1 MEAAEC
7 STFLDRFLCWAR
19 SRADVEAVALVGS
32 HARGTAH
39 ALSDLDLVILTKQ
52 VDAYLRV
59 PSWTSRFG
67 EPTSSQLEHYGA
79 LTSLRVF
86 YASGAEIEFG
96 FARPDWAAVP
106 ADPGTFWVACDG
118 LVILWDPHGLLA
130 ALSDH
135 VACRRSPACSA
146 DAPPPT

>member
-1 MEAAEC
+1 MEAGEC
-7 STFLDRFLCWAR
+7 STFLEAFIRWVR

-39 ALSDLDLVILTKQ
+39 ALSDLDLVILTTQ

-67 EPTSSQLEHYGA
+67 VPTSSRLEHYGP

-86 YASGAEIEFG
+86 YAGGAEIEFG
-96 FARPDWAAVP
+96 FARPDWAALP
-106 ADPGTFWVACDG
+106 ADAGTFSVACDG

-130 ALSDH
+130 ALSH
-135 VACRRSPACSA
+135 PVACRPSPACDA
-146 DAPPPT
+146 DAMGRS